1 MSKFNKLLASITMSP
16 VLWGIG
22 ACFLFYA
29 PIHSG
34 QWSHPMV
41 VRYFAGHWV
50 EYVTTGLFFIGVAA
64 IAVKAIGIWSQRQLQ
79 HRPLLDAVPAGG
91 QPVADCEALL
101 KRLDEQPASIQDSYL
116 VRRLREALEYVYRKS
131 SADTLDDELRYLAD
145 LDVSRMQSGY
155 AFLRIVIWAIPILGF
170 LGTVIGITEAVAG
183 LSPQALEQSLPTV
196 TAGLGVA
203 FDTTALSLALSMV
216 LMFGMYIAERFE
228 SSVVD
233 GVDARVAA
241 EMVGRFQPSLD
252 LAADPQVAVMRRI
265 AEQMLHTTD
274 QLIARQAELWKKT
287 FSEAQTQ
294 WNNWSAGSSRHLQ
307 EALQT
312 SLSQSLKD
320 HAATLAAG
328 NQSAIQNWS
337 EVQKALLHN
346 AEAVTLQ
353 QRELVKQGEILQQVI
368 AATGQVEK
376 LESELNRNLNTLA
389 GAKNFEQTVLS
400 LGAAIQLLNARLG
413 HTPTTETPQV
423 ELKAKRSSKAA

>member
-1 MSKFNKLLASITMSP
+1 MSP
-16 VLWGIG
+16 ILWGLG
-22 ACFLFYA
+22 AAFLFYI

-41 VRYFAGHWV
+41 VRYFTGHWV
-50 EYVTTGLFFIGVAA
+50 EYVTAGLFFIGVAA
-64 IAVKAIGIWSQRQLQ
+64 IAIKAFGVWSQFHLQ

-91 QPVADCEALL
+91 QPVADCEVLL
-101 KRLDEQPASIQDSYL
+101 KRLDEQPAAIQDSYL
-116 VRRLREALEYVYRKS
+116 IRRLREALEYVYRKA

-145 LDVSRMQSGY
+145 LDVSRIQSGY

-183 LSPQALEQSLPTV
+183 LSPQALEESLPTV

-216 LMFGMYIAERFE
+216 LMFGLYIAERFE
-228 SSVVD
+228 SNLVD

-241 EMVGRFQPSLD
+241 ELVGRFQSSGEQ
-252 LAADPQVAVMRRI
+252 AAEPQVAILRRI
-265 AEQMLHTTD
+265 SEQMMHSVD
-274 QLIARQAELWKKT
+274 QLVTRQADLWKASFT
-287 FSEAQTQ
+287 EAQKQ
-294 WNNWSAGSSRHLQ
+294 WGNWSAGSTKQLQ
-307 EALQT
+307 DALQT
-312 SLSQSLKD
+312 SLVISLKE

-328 NQSAIQNWS
+328 NQSAMGHWA
-337 EVQKALLHN
+337 EVQKALLQN

-353 QRELVKQGEILQQVI
+353 QRELVRQGEVLQQVI
-368 AATGQVEK
+368 SATGQVEK
-376 LESELNRNLNTLA
+376 LETELNRNLNTLA

-413 HTPTTETPQV
+413 QAPPPEAPQV
-423 ELKAKRSSKAA
+423 ELKAKRSGKAA